1 MSYNLTKDNLDSE
14 EESNDYLNQDYLILN
29 GHFPKSNQEFN
40 PIPNIPNLN
49 EIQNIFSI
57 KKESNNIEQ
66 SLINNNNKSNNK
78 FKDKKELFQINQ
90 KEIELEIIANKK
102 KDTKDKEISHKN
114 NKKIIFNINHKKTT
128 KKENK
133 DNSSNVSES
142 ENEKPKIIHNKFS
155 DDNLRIKCKYIVLSY
170 LKDFINEKIA
180 SIYKFNLGEGI
191 KIKKLMNLNKKQ
203 VSNAKITDNKVF
215 MKKTLAEIFSDSIST
230 RYTNLPKNKNEVLIQ
245 ELINEKDEAK
255 RKYFQKLFNLNFLE
269 CVDHFSNKR
278 PVDILKGLI
287 TFEQMKN
294 NPVEIKKKHITIAN
308 DNYLENLDYYFM
320 NYENILSGK
329 FSRNR
334 GKKNNKEKSRK

>member
-1 MSYNLTKDNLDSE
+1 
-14 EESNDYLNQDYLILN
+14 
-29 GHFPKSNQEFN
+29 
-40 PIPNIPNLN
+40 
-49 EIQNIFSI
+49 
-57 KKESNNIEQ
+57 
-66 SLINNNNKSNNK
+66 
-78 FKDKKELFQINQ
+78 
-90 KEIELEIIANKK
+90 
-102 KDTKDKEISHKN
+102 
-114 NKKIIFNINHKKTT
+114 
-128 KKENK
+128 
-133 DNSSNVSES
+133 
-142 ENEKPKIIHNKFS
+142 
-155 DDNLRIKCKYIVLSY
+155 
-170 LKDFINEKIA
+170 
-180 SIYKFNLGEGI
+180 
-191 KIKKLMNLNKKQ
+191 MNLNKKQ

-230 RYTNLPKNKNEVLIQ
+230 RYTNLPKNKNEILIQ

-269 CVDHFSNKR
+269 CVDHFSNKW

-334 GKKNNKEKSRK
+334 GKKNNKEKSGK

>member
-1 MSYNLTKDNLDSE
+1 MSKKDNK
-14 EESNDYLNQDYLILN
+14 
-29 GHFPKSNQEFN
+29 G
-40 PIPNIPNLN
+40 
-49 EIQNIFSI
+49 
-57 KKESNNIEQ
+57 
-66 SLINNNNKSNNK
+66 
-78 FKDKKELFQINQ
+78 
-90 KEIELEIIANKK
+90 
-102 KDTKDKEISHKN
+102 
-114 NKKIIFNINHKKTT
+114 
-128 KKENK
+128 
-133 DNSSNVSES
+133 NSSGGSES
-142 ENEKPKIIHNKFS
+142 EKDKNRIKHSKFS

-191 KIKKLMNLNKKQ
+191 KVKKLMNLNKRQ
-203 VSNAKITDNKVF
+203 IANTKIKDNKAF

-230 RYTNLPKNKNEVLIQ
+230 RYTNLPKNKNEILIQ

-255 RKYFQKLFNLNFLE
+255 RIYFQKLFNLNFLE

-334 GKKNNKEKSRK
+334 GKKNNFYFMKINYFKYIYYYSL

>member
-1 MSYNLTKDNLDSE
+1 M
-14 EESNDYLNQDYLILN
+14 
-29 GHFPKSNQEFN
+29 
-40 PIPNIPNLN
+40 
-49 EIQNIFSI
+49 
-57 KKESNNIEQ
+57 
-66 SLINNNNKSNNK
+66 
-78 FKDKKELFQINQ
+78 
-90 KEIELEIIANKK
+90 
-102 KDTKDKEISHKN
+102 
-114 NKKIIFNINHKKTT
+114 
-128 KKENK
+128 
-133 DNSSNVSES
+133 
-142 ENEKPKIIHNKFS
+142 
-155 DDNLRIKCKYIVLSY
+155 C
-170 LKDFINEKIA
+170 
-180 SIYKFNLGEGI
+180 
-191 KIKKLMNLNKKQ
+191 LNKKQ

-334 GKKNNKEKSRK
+334 GKKNNKEKSGK

>member
-1 MSYNLTKDNLDSE
+1 M
-14 EESNDYLNQDYLILN
+14 
-29 GHFPKSNQEFN
+29 KS
-40 PIPNIPNLN
+40 
-49 EIQNIFSI
+49 
-57 KKESNNIEQ
+57 
-66 SLINNNNKSNNK
+66 SLI
-78 FKDKKELFQINQ
+78 
-90 KEIELEIIANKK
+90 KK

-128 KKENK
+128 NKENK

-191 KIKKLMNLNKKQ
+191 KVKKLMNLNKKQ

-230 RYTNLPKNKNEVLIQ
+230 RYTNLPKNKNEILIQ

-334 GKKNNKEKSRK
+334 GKKNNKEKSGK